1 MQNSFFLILFLIEL
15 SFIFSA
21 DKTITIFIAGDST
34 AANKDTSGG
43 KLERGWGQLFQ
54 NYFNKNFVVVD
65 NHAVNG
71 RSSKSFIDG
80 GQWAKVTKL
89 IKKGD
94 YVLIQFGH
102 NDEKENE
109 SLHTDPG
116 STFDQYLTKYVT
128 ETQKLGGI
136 PVLMSPVVRR
146 NWKKGVLV
154 DTHGEYRYTAR
165 NVATNLKVK
174 FIDANSIT
182 EKLESGLGEEGSK
195 KLHMIYDAGQEAAYP
210 DGISDNTHY
219 NVYGAKTVAK
229 LFADALTTEVSAL
242 AQYRK

>member
-1 MQNSFFLILFLIEL
+1 MNKSFFLILFLIEL
-15 SFIFSA
+15 SSVFSA
-21 DKTITIFIAGDST
+21 DKAITIFIAGDST

-102 NDEKENE
+102 NDEKENA
-109 SLHTDPG
+109 DPHAI
-116 STFDQYLTKYVT
+116 TFVLKNDNIINSKEYL
-128 ETQKLGGI
+128 Q
-136 PVLMSPVVRR
+136 
-146 NWKKGVLV
+146 
-154 DTHGEYRYTAR
+154 
-165 NVATNLKVK
+165 TN
-174 FIDANSIT
+174 
-182 EKLESGLGEEGSK
+182 
-195 KLHMIYDAGQEAAYP
+195 
-210 DGISDNTHY
+210 Y
-219 NVYGAKTVAK
+219 NVGK
-229 LFADALTTEVSAL
+229 LNLQESNHAC
-242 AQYRK
+242 

>member
-1 MQNSFFLILFLIEL
+1 MNKSFFLILILIEL
-15 SFIFSA
+15 SSIFSA
-21 DKTITIFIAGDST
+21 DKAITIFIAGDST

-80 GQWAKVTKL
+80 GQWAKITKL

-94 YVLIQFGH
+94 YVLVQFGH
-102 NDEKENE
+102 NDEKENAAF
-109 SLHTDPG
+109 HTDPG

-136 PVLMSPVVRR
+136 PVLLSPVVRR
-146 NWKKGVLV
+146 KWKNGVLV

-165 NVATNLKVK
+165 NVATKLKVK

-195 KLHMIYDAGQEAAYP
+195 KLHLIYNPGEQAAYP
-210 DGISDNTHY
+210 EGITDNTHY

-229 LFADALTTEVSAL
+229 LLADALTAEVSAL